1 VEATGVA
8 LATTRRGRPAALA
21 ALGVG
26 LAYAAISMYWAL
38 GGTWLLDTVGISLSR
53 PGQAGH
59 AIALAAALGAAVLKA
74 VAAVLPVLAVLRI
87 RVRPGGGQDRG
98 LNRLI
103 RVLAWIEAAILL
115 GYGLVYTAA
124 GLLVQAG
131 LVHAPAHAD
140 HLASRWHAYL
150 WDPWFGVWGILVFT
164 ALYRSRPGRSG
175 SGRSGSGRSRQA
187 PVPG

>member
-8 LATTRRGRPAALA
+8 LATTRRGGPAALA

-38 GGTWLLDTVGISLSR
+38 DGTWLLNTVGISLSR

-74 VAAVLPVLAVLRI
+74 VAAVLPVLAVLRAG
-87 RVRPGGGQDRG
+87 VRPDGQDRG

-115 GYGLVYTAA
+115 GYGLIYTAA

-131 LVHAPAHAD
+131 LIHAPANAD

-164 ALYRSRPGRSG
+164 ALYRSRLGRSRPGRSG
-175 SGRSGSGRSRQA
+175 LRRSRQA
-187 PVPG
+187 PVPR